1 VRAVF
6 RFNLV
11 LIFSVITVAAIGLHG
26 LWRHGGPR
34 TRWLLVFPFC
44 LLMALEQINSF
55 DNRLSQQQTIAP
67 LLALPPAPTTCRSF
81 VLLPT
86 ITNPSIPRFTY
97 QNEAV
102 ILAQRNALWPGLCAV
117 DPDHRTWAA
126 LTRTDLIRQAGL
138 TLSPGTRLGFTL
150 ADDSGHRFR
159 KPGPGWGTPDV
170 GGTWRHNTDSQGSGI
185 DTRLFW
191 RIQTR
196 LFESKPAFTGF
207 RGHGAGHADAGRAH
221 PRPLESTHWGF
232 ASTRTRGRRRGPRT
246 GDVSVSGLA
255 SMIHCPAGSMKSPCD
270 SLGTAANIHTL

>member
-1 VRAVF
+1 
-6 RFNLV
+6 
-11 LIFSVITVAAIGLHG
+11 
-26 LWRHGGPR
+26 
-34 TRWLLVFPFC
+34 
-44 LLMALEQINSF
+44 MALEQINSF

-207 RGHGAGHADAGRAH
+207 RGHGAGHADAWLIIGAALIPARDMVSMAAEPHGLIPSGPGGLTPSRLPSDAGRAH
-221 PRPLESTHWGF
+221 PRPLESTHWDF
-232 ASTRTRGRRRGPRT
+232 ASTRTRGRRRGPRIGT
-246 GDVSVSGLA
+246 VSLLWLEGMLA
-255 SMIHCPAGSMKSPCD
+255 SGVRGPVSQQEHVD
-270 SLGTAANIHTL
+270 SLLDDGI